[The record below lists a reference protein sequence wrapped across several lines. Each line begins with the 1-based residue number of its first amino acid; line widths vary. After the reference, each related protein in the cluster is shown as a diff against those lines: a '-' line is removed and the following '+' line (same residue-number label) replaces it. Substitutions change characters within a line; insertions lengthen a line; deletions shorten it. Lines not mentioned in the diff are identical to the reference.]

1 MSYKVTINIQE
12 QSMESAL
19 NITGSTAPGYTSV
32 GGIVPIKSI
41 KQLQEEERAAAVTA
55 NSSTVIQNL
64 AAYIKQKWWY
74 ARMAKEYTVEQ
85 QMLKSVRA
93 RRGQYDPDKLA
104 QLREQGSSTIYM
116 MLTSNKCRAAS
127 SWLRDVI
134 MSSPEEKPWSLRPSP
149 IPDME
154 PDILQDLMMQAQQ
167 QLEALLASGYNPT
180 DIEVRELLLKLKD
193 QAYRQLGDIAEETA
207 KRMEKKMHQQMIE
220 GQWTTAFAQFIDDLV
235 TFPAAILKGPVV
247 RNRPELKWVKVQGG
261 NYDLQIQNTL
271 ALEWE
276 RVSPFNLYPAPD
288 ASTIDDG
295 YMIERHKLSRADLHQ
310 LIGVDG
316 YSDGAIR
323 GVLEQ
328 YGKGGLREWI
338 YVDLTKATA
347 EGKSTTAAGQNPS
360 ELIDALQFWG
370 SVQGRLLRDWG
381 MTEEEV
387 PDPMA
392 EYPIEAWLIGTWIIK
407 AVINPDPLGRKPYY
421 KTSYE
426 EVPGA
431 FWGNSVADLCRDT
444 QDICNAAARSL
455 VNNMSLAS
463 GPQVVYNI
471 DRLPEGEIVTQL
483 YPWKIWQVTSDPI
496 GSGAKPVEF
505 YQPST
510 QANELMAVYEKFAT
524 LADEYTGIPR
534 YMTGG
539 SVSGGAARTASGMS
553 MLMTNAG
560 KSIKQVIANIDEH
573 VIKPCVDRLYY
584 YNMRYSDDADLKGDV
599 DIVARGA
606 ASVLE
611 KEQAQQRRNEF
622 LSIALNSP
630 AAQQVVGMEGI
641 AELLRQAAGTLD
653 MNVDKIVPSAEA
665 MKVKQA
671 EATQQQAMAQ
681 AAELTNQQQGN
692 PQQGGTPQAAPGG
705 AQLMNGAPVTDQFS
719 Q

>member
-1 MSYKVTINIQE
+1 
-12 QSMESAL
+12 MESAL
-19 NITGSTAPGYTSV
+19 NITNATAPGYTTV
-32 GGIVPIKSI
+32 GGIVPIKSL
-41 KQLQEEERAAAVTA
+41 KQLQEDERAAAVTA

-85 QMLKSVRA
+85 QMLKSLRA

-104 QLREQGSSTIYM
+104 QLREQGSTSIYM

-127 SWLRDVI
+127 SWLRDVV
-134 MSSPEEKPWSLRPSP
+134 MSTPDEKPWSLRPSP
-149 IPDME
+149 IPDMP

-167 QLEALLASGYNPT
+167 ELEKLLAQGMNPS
-180 DIEVRELLLKLKD
+180 DVEVRELLLKLKD
-193 QAYRQLGDIAEETA
+193 AAYRQLGDIAEDTA

-235 TFPAAILKGPVV
+235 TFPCAILKGPVV
-247 RNRPELKWVKVQGG
+247 RNRPELKWIKSGDGQ
-261 NYDLQIQNTL
+261 YDLQVKNTL

-276 RVSPFNLYPAPD
+276 RVSPFNIYPAPD
-288 ASTIDDG
+288 ASTINDG
-295 YMIERHKLSRADLHQ
+295 YLIERHKLSRADLHQ

-338 YVDLTKATA
+338 YVDLTRATA

-370 SVQGRLLRDWG
+370 SVQGSLLRDWG
-381 MTEEEV
+381 MSEEEV
-387 PDPMA
+387 PDPME
-392 EYPIEAWLIGTWIIK
+392 EYPIEAWLIGTWVIK
-407 AVINPDPLGRKPYY
+407 AVINSDPLGRKPYY

-444 QDICNAAARSL
+444 QDICNAAARAL

-471 DRLPEGEIVTQL
+471 DRLPEGEIITQL

-510 QANELMAVYEKFAT
+510 QANELMSVYEKFAT

-539 SVSGGAARTASGMS
+539 SVTGGAARTASGMS

-573 VIKPCVDRLYY
+573 IIKPCIERLYY
-584 YNMRYSDDADLKGDV
+584 YNMRYSDDPDLKGDV

-606 ASVLE
+606 ASILE

-653 MNVDKIVPSAEA
+653 MNVDKIVPSAEK

-671 EATQQQAMAQ
+671 EQEAAMQQQQAQEMAIQ
-681 AAELTNQQQGN
+681 FDRDANGAVTGARMN
-692 PQQGGTPQAAPGG
+692 GGTPPNPTEG
-705 AQLMNGAPVTDQFS
+705 AQLMNGAPVVNRFAQ
-719 Q
+719 

>member
-1 MSYKVTINIQE
+1 
-12 QSMESAL
+12 MESAL
-19 NITGSTAPGYTSV
+19 NITNATAPGYTTV

-41 KQLQEEERAAAVTA
+41 KQLQEEERAAAITA

-64 AAYIKQKWWY
+64 AAFIKQKWWY

-85 QMLKSVRA
+85 QMLKSIRA

-104 QLREQGSSTIYM
+104 QLREQGSSTIFM

-127 SWLRDVI
+127 SWLRDVVA
-134 MSSPEEKPWSLRPSP
+134 STPEEKPWSLKPSP

-154 PDILQDLMMQAQQ
+154 PDILADLMSQAQK
-167 QLEALLASGYNPT
+167 QLQELLSQGVQLS
-180 DIEVRELLLKLKD
+180 DVEVRELLLKLKD
-193 QAYRQLGDIAEETA
+193 AAYRQLGDIAEETA
-207 KRMEKKMHQQMIE
+207 QRMEKKMHQQMIE
-220 GQWTTAFAQFIDDLV
+220 GNWTTAFAQFIDDLV
-235 TFPAAILKGPVV
+235 TFPAAVLKGPVV
-247 RNRPELKWVKVQGG
+247 RNRPELKWVKGQGG
-261 NYDLQIQNTL
+261 QYELQVKQTL

-288 ASTIDDG
+288 ASTINDG
-295 YMIERHKLSRADLHQ
+295 YLIERHKLSRADLHE

-370 SVQGRLLRDWG
+370 SVQGRLLLDWG

-407 AVINPDPLGRKPYY
+407 AVINSDPLGRKPYY

-426 EVPGA
+426 EIPGA

-444 QDICNAAARSL
+444 QDVCNAAARSL

-471 DRLPEGEIVTQL
+471 DRLPEGENVTQL
-483 YPWKIWQVTSDPI
+483 YPWKIWQVTADPL
-496 GSGAKPVEF
+496 GSGSKPVEF
-505 YQPST
+505 FQPST
-510 QANELMAVYEKFAT
+510 QAQELMAVYEKFAV

-539 SVSGGAARTASGMS
+539 TPSGGAARTASGMS

-573 VIKPCVDRLYY
+573 VIKPCIDRLYY
-584 YNMRYSDDADLKGDV
+584 YNMRYSDDPDLKGDV

-606 ASVLE
+606 ASILE

-622 LSIALNSP
+622 LQITLNSP

-641 AELLRQAAGTLD
+641 AELLRQAASTLD
-653 MNVDKIVPSAEA
+653 MNVDKIVPSPEQ
-665 MKVKQA
+665 MKIKQA
-671 EATQQQAMAQ
+671 EANQQMAMQQ
-681 AAELTNQQQGN
+681 AAEATNAQQGN
-692 PQQGGTPQAAPGG
+692 PQQGGTPMAAPGG
-705 AQLMNGAPVTDQFS
+705 AQLMNGAPVTDKFS

>member
-1 MSYKVTINIQE
+1 MDA
-12 QSMESAL
+12 AL
-19 NITGSTAPGYTSV
+19 NITNATAPGYTTV

-55 NSSTVIQNL
+55 NSSPVVQNL
-64 AAYIKQKWWY
+64 AAYIKQKWMY

-104 QLREQGSSTIYM
+104 QLREQGSSSIFM

-127 SWLRDVI
+127 SWLRDVV
-134 MSSPEEKPWSLRPSP
+134 MSTPEEKPWSLKPSP

-154 PDILQDLMMQAQQ
+154 PDILQDLMMRAQQ
-167 QLEALLASGYNPT
+167 QLEQMLTSGINPT
-180 DIEVRELLLKLKD
+180 DVEVRQMLLDLKD
-193 QAYRQLGDIAEETA
+193 AAYRQLGEIAEETA

-235 TFPAAILKGPVV
+235 TFPSAILKGPVV
-247 RNRPELKWVKVQGG
+247 RNRPELKWVKLPGG
-261 NYDLQIQNTL
+261 GYDLQIQKTL

-276 RVSPFNLYPAPD
+276 RVSPFNIYPAPD
-288 ASTIDDG
+288 CSTINDG
-295 YMIERHKLSRADLHQ
+295 YLLERHKLSRADLHE

-323 GVLEQ
+323 QVLEA

-338 YVDLTKATA
+338 YVDLTRATA

-370 SVQGRLLRDWG
+370 SVQGRLLIDWG
-381 MTEEEV
+381 MSPEEV

-392 EYPIEAWLIGTWIIK
+392 EYPIEAWLIGSWIIK
-407 AVINPDPLGRKPYY
+407 AVINSDPLGRKPYY
-421 KTSYE
+421 KASYE

-431 FWGNSVADLCRDT
+431 FWGNSVADLCRDV
-444 QDICNAAARSL
+444 QDVCNAAARSL

-471 DRLPEGEIVTQL
+471 DRLPEGENITQL
-483 YPWKIWQVTSDPI
+483 YPWKIWQTTSDPL
-496 GSGAKPVEF
+496 GANQTPVSF
-505 YQPST
+505 YQPNS
-510 QANELMAVYEKFAT
+510 QANELMAVYDRFSV

-539 SVSGGAARTASGMS
+539 APAGGAGRTASGMS

-560 KSIKQVIANIDEH
+560 KSIKQVISNIDEN
-573 VIKPCVDRLYY
+573 VIKPCIDRLYY
-584 YNMRYSDDADLKGDV
+584 YNMRYSDDPDLKGDV

-606 ASVLE
+606 SSIME
-611 KEQAQQRRNEF
+611 KETAQQRRNEF
-622 LSIALNSP
+622 LGLALNSP

-641 AELLRQAAGTLD
+641 AELLRQTAMTLD
-653 MNVDKIVPSAEA
+653 MNVDKIVPSAEM
-665 MKVKQA
+665 MKAKAIEAQA
-671 EATQQQAMAQ
+671 IQQAQMQQEMAQ
-681 AAELTNQQQGN
+681 QSGQAQA
-692 PQQGGTPQAAPGG
+692 GGTPPAPPEG
-705 AQLMNGAPVTDQFS
+705 QNLMDGAPVTNRFS